1 MFLSTDNQFT
11 SRGRLVKEAVIN
23 ISENGNAIAS
33 ITLAQKKPF
42 KIEGEFETVYI
53 NYTAIDT
60 KTNDIATRLAKYT
73 TKGSLIS
80 LVGYLDSYV
89 KEDKEGKKYISV
101 NRISAFR
108 TEESKEE
115 TEARRKEN
123 ISEK

>member
-11 SRGRLVKEAVIN
+11 ARGRLVKEAVIN
-23 ISENGNAIAS
+23 ISDNGNAIAS
-33 ITLAQKKPF
+33 IILAQKKPF
-42 KIEGEFETVYI
+42 RVEGDFETVYI

-60 KTNDIATRLAKYT
+60 KNNDIATRLAKYT
-73 TKGSLIS
+73 TKGSLVS
-80 LVGYLDSYV
+80 LIGYLDSYV
-89 KEDKEGKKYISV
+89 REEEKERKYISV

-123 ISEK
+123 LKK